1 MLPLQWAQEGKW
13 FSIDGGEL
21 TPDQLAGLALVVEV
35 KLKAVP
41 VINATLGVHPK
52 VATVLP
58 AAFAS
63 IENAVL
69 KRIGWMEKF
78 GEWKHVEQ
86 VGEWK
91 MDGIAT
97 WVVDVAQAGT
107 SGYHTYPFGLFEFKK
122 PGKHSISV
130 HLVEGDRE
138 TSSLKSIRLIPVN

>member
-78 GEWKHVEQ
+78 GE
-86 VGEWK
+86 
-91 MDGIAT
+91 
-97 WVVDVAQAGT
+97 
-107 SGYHTYPFGLFEFKK
+107 
-122 PGKHSISV
+122 
-130 HLVEGDRE
+130 
-138 TSSLKSIRLIPVN
+138 